1 MLQPMKSLKL
11 MFLNFFSLVIL
22 SELTIKCVI
31 RFGKFMRIFRNK
43 GNGINRL
50 LLFSM
55 FNGIELVVLCRSEE
69 FFFHLNG
76 IV

>member
-31 RFGKFMRIFRNK
+31 RFGKFMRIFRNQRK
-43 GNGINRL
+43 WYKEVIIIFNVQWNR
-50 LLFSM
+50 
-55 FNGIELVVLCRSEE
+55 VVLCRSEE
-69 FFFHLNG
+69 CFFFTSMGLF
-76 IV
+76 